1 MRRFVC
7 CVLLCEAD
15 GIQHLGGGAAGV
27 LMFADFGVLLGIY
40 LGGDGYRRARK
51 INTPPWTDLQADFLD
66 IGESVNAE

>member
-1 MRRFVC
+1 M
-7 CVLLCEAD
+7 
-15 GIQHLGGGAAGV
+15 
-27 LMFADFGVLLGIY
+27 MFADFGVLLGIY